1 MYCYLAAI
9 LFCTIISFIF
19 QKIMFEPEKLLEI
32 KGNNLT
38 ENINEKKEKNEA
50 EDNKTTS
57 AAEQKT
63 ETLIQPQPEEHIKN

>member
-1 MYCYLAAI
+1 
-9 LFCTIISFIF
+9 
-19 QKIMFEPEKLLEI
+19 MFEPEKLLEI